1 MKFKRSLLAAGLVAA
16 LALIV
21 PALRPAA
28 LAAQTPAPP
37 STKPAGSRTDQVRGF
52 SIQLFDS
59 TDAGTQRYLAAIDE
73 LADMGCT
80 WLNFSIAARQD
91 NVHSAAISINWQAIP
106 YQRNLS
112 RIFRK
117 AKSRNIGVMLM
128 PIVLLNNAGSKDWR
142 GVISPPNWD
151 SWFMSYSQ
159 YILTMADIAN
169 AGKVDIFCVGSELLS
184 TRHPSATTGCSLL
197 IAQIRSHFS
206 YPIKLTY
213 SSNWDHYDP
222 EQGGP
227 KFWDQLDYIG
237 MNNYNELGD
246 KPGIPVSQLV
256 KAWEPIKDK
265 VLKFAAKEKKPFF
278 FTEVGWHNLDN
289 TVKEPWNYV
298 ADGKIDL
305 DEQLHAFQSFVQV
318 WEPVPH
324 DQFMG
329 AFVWEWCPGSNGDK
343 NKGSYS
349 LQNTPAE
356 KVVQQW
362 MKDP

>member
-1 MKFKRSLLAAGLVAA
+1 LKFKRSLLAASFAAA
-16 LALIV
+16 LAMIV
-21 PALRPAA
+21 PSLRPEAR
-28 LAAQTPAPP
+28 AAQTPAPP

-59 TDAGTQRYLAAIDE
+59 TEAGAQRYLAAIDE

-91 NVHSAAISINWQAIP
+91 NVHSEEIARNWLTIP
-106 YQRNLS
+106 SQPNLM

-151 SWFMSYSQ
+151 DWFASYSQ
-159 YILTMADIAN
+159 YILEMADIAN

-184 TRHPSATTGCSLL
+184 TEPFRDRWVEL
-197 IAQIRSHFS
+197 IGQIRARFS

-213 SSNWDHYDP
+213 SANWDHYDP

-265 VLKFAAKEKKPFF
+265 VLKFATKEKKPFF

-289 TVKEPWNYV
+289 TIKEPWNYV

-305 DEQLHAFQSFVQV
+305 TEQLHAYQSFVQV

-324 DQFMG
+324 DEFMG

-349 LQNTPAE
+349 LQGTDAL